1 MTKLEKQNYLNKN
14 TIGYWSDW
22 GGVEVKGIEYG
33 INDYA
38 IIYIRLKK
46 SVHRVRINYGRKLDR
61 DYIRIHGR
69 RLYLNECLRVD

>member
-1 MTKLEKQNYLNKN
+1 MTKLEKQNYLNKK
-14 TIGYWSDW
+14 TVGYWSDG

-46 SVHRVRINYGRKLDR
+46 SVHRVKINYGIRE
-61 DYIRIHGR
+61 YIRIYGR
-69 RLYLNECLRVD
+69 RLYFNECLRAD